1 MPHRFKEQ
9 HRSHFKTL
17 SVLGLPKASRSAARL
32 IVSLIVLAVF
42 ALLFLPWIQTSHG
55 TGNITALSPDDRA
68 QHINALVPGRIKHW
82 HVHDGSMI
90 KKGDPIVEII
100 DNDSQLIERLQAERN
115 ALKQGYDVAKI
126 AAETAAIDYR
136 RQEDLLKGGLSAR
149 REFEEA
155 KIKYKSYLALES
167 KALAELNQ
175 AEVKLSR
182 QSTQTLYAPRDGII
196 VRIIAGDIA
205 TTVKEGQHVA
215 TFVPSD
221 VEPVAEIFVS
231 GLDAPLVQPGRKV
244 RLQFEG
250 WPSVQFSGWPAVAV
264 GTFGGVVKVV
274 DPSVSAN
281 GRFRVLVAPDPE
293 DQPWPDSRFLRF
305 GAQVKGWVLLDTV
318 RLGYEMWRQL
328 NNFPPQYVDVPTTQE
343 PASQ

>member
-1 MPHRFKEQ
+1 MPDRFKEQ
-9 HRSHFKTL
+9 HRDRFRTL
-17 SVLGLPKASRSAARL
+17 ASLGLPSASKFAARMVIWL
-32 IVSLIVLAVF
+32 IIVAVL

-55 TGNITALSPDDRA
+55 TGSITALSPDDRA
-68 QHINALVPGRIKHW
+68 QHINALVSGRIKHW
-82 HVHDGSMI
+82 HVRDGSMI

-100 DNDSQLIERLQAERN
+100 DNDSQLIDRLKAERD
-115 ALKQGYDVAKI
+115 AVKQGYEIAKI
-126 AAETAAIDYR
+126 ASETALLDYR
-136 RQEDLLKGGLSAR
+136 RKEELLKSGLSAR

-155 KIKYKSYLALES
+155 KIKYKSYLSSEA

-175 AEVKLSR
+175 TEVKLSR

-231 GLDAPLVQPGRKV
+231 GLDAPLVRPGRKV

-264 GTFGGVVKVV
+264 GTFGGIVKVV
-274 DPSVSAN
+274 DPSVSEN
-281 GRFRVLVAPDPE
+281 GRFRVLVAPDPQE
-293 DQPWPDSRFLRF
+293 QPWPDSHFLRF
-305 GAQVKGWVLLDTV
+305 GAQAKGWVLLDTV

-328 NNFPPQYVDVPTTQE
+328 NNFPPQYVKAPMTGEPTGK
-343 PASQ
+343 